1 MKEYVF
7 KKLVCVL
14 IIVCMLAM
22 MFVPTYVKSANVV
35 VSNMSNTGRG
45 IGKTSIY
52 TVKINGYN
60 NLYCVRGGATLKSGM
75 QLSDDGVSL
84 YTTTGAVVKDSSAIQ
99 WILDNMYLT
108 EGTDANTQKVM
119 RQNLINIMKKYN
131 TYKEWN

>member
-1 MKEYVF
+1 
-7 KKLVCVL
+7 
-14 IIVCMLAM
+14 MLAM

-84 YTTTGAVVKDSSAIQ
+84 YTTTGEVVKDSSAIQ

-119 RQNLINIMKKYN
+119 RQNLINAALSMRCHAPPQIHTIHGYVFPSPSSG
-131 TYKEWN
+131 